1 MQAYSLDLRQR
12 VVSAYENGVETI
24 QEVAERFSVSRSF
37 IKKML
42 ARKRSTGNIALVGH
56 RGGQKKRLSDKH
68 RKWLLKTVL
77 AQPDITL
84 ADLQE
89 RIEKQKSISVS
100 VPTLSREL
108 RRLNL
113 RRKKNLWQPLKE
125 TSEKEPGIGA
135 E

>member
-1 MQAYSLDLRQR
+1 MQPYSLDFREK

-24 QEVAERFSVSRSF
+24 VEVAERFEVSPSF

-42 ARKRSTGNIALVGH
+42 AQNRLTGSVAPIGH
-56 RGGQKKRLSDKH
+56 RGGQPRRLADKH

-77 AQPDITL
+77 DEPDITL
-84 ADLQE
+84 SDLQE
-89 RIEKQKSISVS
+89 RLAGKKQIAVS

-113 RRKKNLWQPLKE
+113 RRKKNQWSLV
-125 TSEKEPGIGA
+125 SEISENEPGTGA